1 MDRHRTGIRE
11 RRIAAVHEATSDFAY
26 EASRR
31 ALDAAGL
38 RAHDLDLVVVA
49 TLSPDAPLP
58 ATAIYLQ
65 HRLGAKK
72 AAAFDVMAACT
83 GFVYGLSVVDGL
95 IRTGVA
101 KNCLLVG
108 AEVLSRVMNWKDRGT
123 CIIFGDG
130 AGAAVPSP
138 RTGDPACFR
147 RTSTPTAARPTCCA
161 FPGAA
166 RASPP
171 PHEVI
176 DQGPQYVHMKGN
188 ETFKLA
194 VKGMTEAATA
204 ALEAN
209 DVTAGDLALLVP
221 HQANLR
227 IIEATAQRLHLPM
240 SKVFVNIQRY
250 GNTSGRPSRSP
261 WTRRCGAG
269 RVHARGSGAASA
281 GFGAG
286 FTWGSASDP
295 MVGAHVIMNK
305 ILKTRNGQADQKG
318 PAARLAKTRGMRR
331 AGARRSA
338 PPLAGLAGG
347 KERTAADGPFSAA
360 CKRT

>member
-1 MDRHRTGIRE
+1 MNRLRSRIVGTGSYLPERVMTNRDLELMVDTNDEWIVSRTGIRE
-11 RRIAAVHEATSDFAY
+11 RRIAADHEATSDLAY

-38 RAHDLDLVVVA
+38 RPHDLDLIVVA
-49 TLSPDAPLP
+49 TLTPDAPLP

-83 GFVYGLSVVDGL
+83 GFIYGLSVVDGL

-108 AEVLSRVMNWKDRGT
+108 AEVLSRVLNWKDRGT

-130 AGAAVPSP
+130 AGAAVLVPTHGRSGVLSTHLYADGGQADLLCIP
-138 RTGDPACFR
+138 GGGARIPA
-147 RTSTPTAARPTCCA
+147 S
-161 FPGAA
+161 
-166 RASPP
+166 
-171 PHEVI
+171 HEAI
-176 DQGPQYVHMKGN
+176 DQGLQYVHMKGN

-194 VKGMTEAATA
+194 VKGMTEAANA
-204 ALEAN
+204 ALDAN
-209 DVTAGDLALLVP
+209 DVSSNDIALLVP

-250 GNTSGRPSRSP
+250 GNTSGATIPIALDEAVRE
-261 WTRRCGAG
+261 G
-269 RVHARGSGAASA
+269 RAAPGDLVLLDA
-281 GFGAG
+281 FGAG
-286 FTWGSASDP
+286 FTWG
-295 MVGAHVIMNK
+295 
-305 ILKTRNGQADQKG
+305 
-318 PAARLAKTRGMRR
+318 AALIRWEVLQQ
-331 AGARRSA
+331 
-338 PPLAGLAGG
+338 
-347 KERTAADGPFSAA
+347 
-360 CKRT
+360 